1 MTGFLVHKIGP
12 ACTIQDQGR
21 PGYLDKGLSRSGAAD
36 PLALAEGAALLKQA
50 PTLAALEMA
59 GLGGVFEAETD
70 IRIALTG
77 AQMQV
82 DLDGAKLAW
91 NASHQIKTGQRLT
104 IGPARNG
111 VYGYLHVGGGFD
123 TPVTLGSRSC
133 HLATRI
139 GWPVESGVR
148 LPVGPDKTSIT
159 GVCLDVSDRFS
170 GGMVRVLRGLQTPL
184 FPQPVQER
192 FESTVF
198 LRGQR
203 ANRMGVEMT
212 SSGDGFVAN
221 GQLNILSEVIIPGD
235 IQMTG
240 DGKPYA
246 LLPECQ
252 TTGGYPRIGTVL
264 PCDMALIAQAPAGA
278 EIRFRFVD
286 MDEAIAAQKAFAAT
300 CAALSGNVRPLFRD
314 VADISDLLTYQLVSG
329 AISATGDMED
339 WG

>member
-36 PLALAEGAALLKQA
+36 PLALAEGASLLKQA
-50 PTLAALEMA
+50 PALAALEMA
-59 GLGGVFEAETD
+59 GLGGVFEAESD

-77 AQMQV
+77 TQMQV
-82 DLDGAKLAW
+82 DLDGAILAW

-123 TPVTLGSRSC
+123 TPFTLGSRSF

-139 GWPVESGVR
+139 GAPVESGDR

-240 DGKPYA
+240 DGKPYV